1 MDLIDK
7 RVVLTG
13 GASGIGAAVLRRL
26 ADKGARCVHVAD
38 QNQAALSA
46 LISELSP
53 QCDIQGATLDVTD
66 REALTNWFNAA
77 DAAMG
82 GIDIVINNAGIMSGP
97 VEFPETP
104 IAAMMKVID
113 VNLIAMML
121 GTRLA
126 VELMHARGIEGVVI
140 NTASVAAFNA
150 MPADPAYAASKAGI
164 VNFTQSCAPL
174 AQSHGVRVVAICPGV
189 TDTAIVPHDAA
200 WLKPALASV
209 QFLTPDDI
217 ADAMVRV
224 IGESELTAS
233 YVRVDNRRL

>member
-46 LISELSP
+46 LISKLSP

-113 VNLIAMML
+113 VNLCLCSTKISMPFRYGFFLCA
-121 GTRLA
+121 
-126 VELMHARGIEGVVI
+126 GVSIPNFVMFFL
-140 NTASVAAFNA
+140 S
-150 MPADPAYAASKAGI
+150 MPS
-164 VNFTQSCAPL
+164 
-174 AQSHGVRVVAICPGV
+174 
-189 TDTAIVPHDAA
+189 
-200 WLKPALASV
+200 
-209 QFLTPDDI
+209 
-217 ADAMVRV
+217 
-224 IGESELTAS
+224 
-233 YVRVDNRRL
+233 

>member
-7 RVVLTG
+7 RVMLTG

-26 ADKGARCVHVAD
+26 VAAGARCVHVAD
-38 QNQAALSA
+38 QNQAALSE

-53 QCDIQGATLDVTD
+53 QCDIRGANLDVTD
-66 REALTNWFNAA
+66 REALTTWFNGA

-97 VEFPETP
+97 VEFPDTP

-126 VELMHARGIEGVVI
+126 VELMHARGVEGVVI
-140 NTASVAAFNA
+140 NTASVAAFNT

-217 ADAMVRV
+217 VDVMVQV
-224 IGESELTAS
+224 IGETELTAS
-233 YVRVDNRRL
+233 YVRVDNQRR